1 TWGGQINH
9 IFIVENVRS
18 DGVATV
24 IYAIGENGSGP
35 GRWMRTKAQIDGDEI
50 VVEGNGFTA
59 RYRLSPTGRLRAVF
73 GEDRGFAILKQRTL
87 GALKTA
93 PTLDWWSIGELAP
106 LITDLIEDDRPVRL
120 NAVLYPPEGEGPFPL
135 AIVHH
140 GSTGDGRDPEAAKFV
155 WANDWFADMLNARGY
170 LVAFPQRR
178 GRGGSDGLY
187 DEGFAPDRRDGYSP
201 EAVYSIPGAD
211 RALEDAEAALAALRR
226 RDDVADGPILLSGIS
241 RGGVVAL
248 MQAGARP
255 DDIAGVVNFVGGWVS
270 EGWGEA
276 EINPTLFASGG
287 AFGRPV
293 LSVYGE
299 DDTFYSIPHS

>member
-1 TWGGQINH
+1 MPIRFVIVALVSLLSFASAQAAEDVMIGDVPIPADAAPTPRGDYRFSGVWTGTWGGQINH

-106 LITDLIEDDRPVRL
+106 LITGLIEDDRPVRL
-120 NAVLYPPEGEGPFPL
+120 NAVLYPPE
-135 AIVHH
+135 
-140 GSTGDGRDPEAAKFV
+140 
-155 WANDWFADMLNARGY
+155 
-170 LVAFPQRR
+170 
-178 GRGGSDGLY
+178 
-187 DEGFAPDRRDGYSP
+187 
-201 EAVYSIPGAD
+201 
-211 RALEDAEAALAALRR
+211 
-226 RDDVADGPILLSGIS
+226 
-241 RGGVVAL
+241 
-248 MQAGARP
+248 
-255 DDIAGVVNFVGGWVS
+255 
-270 EGWGEA
+270 
-276 EINPTLFASGG
+276 
-287 AFGRPV
+287 
-293 LSVYGE
+293 
-299 DDTFYSIPHS
+299 